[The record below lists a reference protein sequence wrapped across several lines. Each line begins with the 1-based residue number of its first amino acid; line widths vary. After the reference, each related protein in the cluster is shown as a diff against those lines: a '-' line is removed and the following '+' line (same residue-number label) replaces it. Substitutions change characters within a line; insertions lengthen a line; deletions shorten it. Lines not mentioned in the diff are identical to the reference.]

1 MISGSTR
8 APWGSGHPAPPPV
21 RPATAPVG
29 QPSQGCGLRVSPM
42 PPETAPETTAE
53 AGEPPAGRMC
63 EEVVALL
70 SILASFGVALAL
82 VTAL

>member
-1 MISGSTR
+1 
-8 APWGSGHPAPPPV
+8 
-21 RPATAPVG
+21 
-29 QPSQGCGLRVSPM
+29 M